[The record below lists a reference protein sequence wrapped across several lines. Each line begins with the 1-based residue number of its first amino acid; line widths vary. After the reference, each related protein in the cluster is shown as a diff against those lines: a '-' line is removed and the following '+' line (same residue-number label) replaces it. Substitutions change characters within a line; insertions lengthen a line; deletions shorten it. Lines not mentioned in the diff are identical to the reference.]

1 MNKLAIL
8 KNSIMDYA
16 WGSKTFIAELTG
28 NPSHS
33 GRPQAEMWMGTHE
46 KAPSTALYNGS
57 SIPLDKLVMEHP
69 SDTLG
74 QSTARRFGNQL
85 PFLFKVISAD
95 KSLSIQAHP
104 DKDQADEGFRHEN
117 LKNIPLDA
125 SNRNYRDTNHK
136 PELICALE
144 PLWVL
149 KGFRKIPEILDLA
162 GQLEV
167 QSWELG
173 TGILKDQQYE
183 GNLRKFFINLMSMDR
198 LKQKDL
204 VDKIVEKL
212 KSVKSD
218 NPAFDWISR
227 LNREYPDDIGIL
239 SPLFLNVIL
248 LQPGE
253 ALYINAGELHAY
265 LKGSGLEI
273 MANSDNVL
281 RGGLTPKHMDLE
293 ELVNVLNFKPCRVER
308 ILPLRKGAF
317 ESIYE
322 SPAEEFMLSVINL
335 PDNKSL
341 YESSTSRSAEI
352 IINIKGNAE
361 IYDHANNILLFPKGT
376 SMFIP
381 ASIKNYYIK
390 GKATI
395 YKASVPP
402 DPPSRCHLLRCL
414 R

>member
-1 MNKLAIL
+1 MNKIVIL
-8 KNSIMDYA
+8 KNSIMDYT

-28 NPSHS
+28 NPSPS
-33 GRPQAEMWMGTHE
+33 AGSQAEMWMGTHR
-46 KAPSTALYNGS
+46 KAPSIALYNGG
-57 SIPLDKLVMEHP
+57 SIPLDKLVREHP

-74 QSTARRFGNQL
+74 QSTARKFGNQL
-85 PFLFKVISAD
+85 PFLFKVLSAD
-95 KSLSIQAHP
+95 KPLSIQAHP

-117 LKNIPLDA
+117 LKNIPVDA
-125 SNRNYRDTNHK
+125 SNRNYRDPNHK

-144 PLWVL
+144 PLWAL

-162 GQLEV
+162 GRLGV
-167 QSWELG
+167 QSGELG

-183 GNLRKFFINLMSMDR
+183 EGLRKFFINLMSMDR

-218 NPAFDWISR
+218 DPAFDWISR

-281 RGGLTPKHMDLE
+281 RGGLTPKHIDLE
-293 ELVNVLNFKPCRVER
+293 ELVNVLTFKPGRGER
-308 ILPLRKGAF
+308 ILPLRTGAF
-317 ESIYE
+317 ESNYA
-322 SPAEEFMLSVINL
+322 SPAEEFMLSVIDL
-335 PDNKSL
+335 PDKKSF
-341 YESSTSRSAEI
+341 YESSISRSAEI

-361 IYDHANNILLFPKGT
+361 IYDHVNNIFPFPKGT

-381 ASIKNYYIK
+381 ASIKKYYIK

-402 DPPSRCHLLRCL
+402 C
-414 R
+414 